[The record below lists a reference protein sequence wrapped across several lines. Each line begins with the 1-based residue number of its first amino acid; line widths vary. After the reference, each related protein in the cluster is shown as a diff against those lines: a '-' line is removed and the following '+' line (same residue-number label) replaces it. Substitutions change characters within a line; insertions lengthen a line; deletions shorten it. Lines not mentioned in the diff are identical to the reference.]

1 MSLSVCL
8 DILRFQNVFTN
19 NHLDEETLIIMII
32 FKTSGGLIMGG
43 AKCNHDTLQS
53 VPSLLLID
61 NVDCLVYLFR
71 SFSGFLTSSHSE
83 SQKN

>member
-19 NHLDEETLIIMII
+19 NHLDEDTLIIMII
-32 FKTSGGLIMGG
+32 FKASGGLIMGG

-71 SFSGFLTSSHSE
+71 WFSGFLTSSHSE